1 MVVRR
6 RWTEDDRARLKSLAG
21 TKSVEAVA
29 AELGRTAG
37 AVVVQASKLK
47 VSTAHKKQRRASF
60 YKPHS
65 APSF

>member
-1 MVVRR
+1 MASPR
-6 RWTEDDRARLKSLAG
+6 RWTEDDNTKLKSLAG

-29 AELGRTAG
+29 VELGRTAG

-65 APSF
+65 APSY